1 MKKLALV
8 LALILVLTFV
18 GCSSGAVVKETDAF
32 RFDPKTGYTCTAVP
46 LGSSAAEFEKDIGSL
61 MVLSEQGPVNAPFP
75 YKTCMTNDAVQLA
88 DCLGKCEVQ
97 FDENDRLFSVTFIDY
112 LARDTAAEHFEATR
126 RRFTETFG
134 EPVRS
139 EDNGLGTQYLE
150 WQDKKS
156 GTALG
161 ITYSDLGTSDPSLL
175 IGVFEKSRY
184 VDLGIGEW
192 EA

>member
-1 MKKLALV
+1 MKKLAPVLSLV
-8 LALILVLTFV
+8 LMLTFV
-18 GCSSGAVVKETDAF
+18 GCSSGAAVKETDAL
-32 RFDPKTGYTCTAVP
+32 RFDPKTGYAYSTAP
-46 LGSSAAEFEKDIGSL
+46 FGSSTAEFEEAIGSK
-61 MVLSEQGPVNAPFP
+61 MMPLSESSTPFA
-75 YKTCMTNDAVQLA
+75 YTNYLSEDVVQSA
-88 DCLGKCEVQ
+88 DCSGKFDAQ
-97 FDENDRLFSVTFIDY
+97 FDEDGKLFSVTFHEQ
-112 LARDTAAEHFEATR
+112 LSRDTAEEHFEATC

-134 EPVRS
+134 EPVRN

-161 ITYSDLGTSDPSLL
+161 LTYSDLGTSDPTLL